1 MGLERVRTLMIP
13 VEDRSHTDC
22 FAVAAQR
29 WRPFPGDATQVQS
42 YRVKALRK
50 CRITD
55 RGLRP
60 KILFVRRNA
69 ATRRWRDEKAVLAHL
84 KTWLEQLARDR
95 SHCKQQSSK
104 AMALRPFVA
113 VLSVYLSHCHP
124 GTWDGKV
131 IMNENG
137 AELPDLSGMWTGE
150 DGDFQLR
157 LFQPPTAPCAAPNSS
172 YARLAAGSEQLL
184 ETCTL
189 TPIYDYDT
197 RHRLNTTIRC
207 HGAEEDTAGYTGSV
221 TNRSHVAWHGKS
233 PWMRQEGTPQNLGH
247 YATSKVKK
255 VHVVFMNHYDVG
267 YTDYINGV
275 RLSAGLCRTAV
286 RNQEGV
292 CLAFLYDA
300 DVRRYMHKYYAS
312 AAATA
317 QKMRASGLGNFTYTT
332 HPWLMQRF
340 LMCPCAA
347 DEGSACLARSLNNS
361 FEAPLSIL
369 EAEEIANFS
378 AAARRGDIAW
388 NAAPFNI
395 QPENMAPELFEASFD
410 LAKRM
415 DQRFG
420 RQATRT
426 MSIRD
431 VIYVTRAV
439 LPHLKNLGITG
450 LTIGSN
456 GADYPPQ
463 VPKLHRWVDELSG
476 TDIVVTYHAYGYGG
490 YGLKD
495 CAEAPNGVAL
505 CTEFRTDN
513 TGPPANGSDVLAV
526 LTNVSKE
533 YPGAHVISS
542 TFDAFFADVQEVREQ
557 LPTVTLE
564 VADTWTYGNPSDPL
578 KMAQYRAIQRDS
590 MLFPMYT
597 VAVDVVL
604 KMKQVRP
611 HEHLKAL
618 GQLTIFD
625 RSKTSEKA
633 AFVSHQWVSQS
644 HPDPDFRQMSVLQD
658 VLRKFLSSSESV
670 PKDQISEMFAAAAK
684 ALPMKEF
691 QTCSLFIWYDYFS
704 VPQKEVHKAYA
715 SDPSAESKQ
724 ANAINSIPAYV
735 ANCHFFLALCPVLD
749 CPREGKVLTAS
760 TWARRGWTRLE
771 RAVRE
776 MSPDHTWVLIQG
788 STKFELAGTV
798 LSFPGGPVGEGDFT
812 LQEDRR
818 RLAPV
823 MQSIIMQRM
832 VHCLRTQDFP
842 GFRRCLNLQH
852 IHFSGFRIDPVG
864 GLLPFSGQDA
874 VSEFLHQN
882 GLSNVNKS
890 DSAGWWPLHYA
901 ALSGNTEVIKGLLQ
915 QRAALNQRTSKDEP
929 TLGIPPWN
937 SALDIAVLHR
947 HPRNHEAISLLIAAR
962 ARLEGGLADPVLPA
976 AVAGNVEAVRLLC
989 DAGGNPLC
997 RDIFGFN
1004 ALDAAATMGSLG
1016 AMQEL
1021 VKRASP
1027 SELQLSAALHVAT
1040 SSRGGS
1046 AELVHT
1052 LLALRADVDY
1062 QFNLQRL
1069 KPLGRM
1075 LYALKALQH
1084 RLGHVTAL
1092 TSSVY
1097 HDPGSTP
1104 LMHAVRTA
1112 QYEAAA
1118 ALIAAGAN
1126 LELRN
1131 CRGFTAADLAKD
1143 ASVPSFLQEGLHGNR
1158 VECQRVCSL
1167 ALEAAETP
1175 IIQESL

>member
-1 MGLERVRTLMIP
+1 
-13 VEDRSHTDC
+13 
-22 FAVAAQR
+22 
-29 WRPFPGDATQVQS
+29 
-42 YRVKALRK
+42 
-50 CRITD
+50 
-55 RGLRP
+55 
-60 KILFVRRNA
+60 
-69 ATRRWRDEKAVLAHL
+69 
-84 KTWLEQLARDR
+84 
-95 SHCKQQSSK
+95 
-104 AMALRPFVA
+104 MALRPFVA

-233 PWMRQEGTPQNLGH
+233 PWMRKEGTPQNLGH

-275 RLSAGLCRTAV
+275 D
-286 RNQEGV
+286 NK
-292 CLAFLYDA
+292 
-300 DVRRYMHKYYAS
+300 YMHKYYAS

-340 LMCPCAA
+340 LTCPCAA

-361 FEAPLSIL
+361 FEAPLSCPT
-369 EAEEIANFS
+369 AEEIANFS

-476 TDIVVTYHAYGYGG
+476 TDIVVAYHAYGYGG

-578 KMAQYRAIQRDS
+578 KMAQYRAIQRAWIRCRARGEPRCATEDPAIQN
-590 MLFPMYT
+590 MTWFL
-597 VAVDVVL
+597 
-604 KMKQVRP
+604 
-611 HEHLKAL
+611 LKAPEHTWGTPGISGWGKGGDYNTSLFRHNLTNETYMRAAASWTEQRIFNELAARALEEGPAVPVPHPLAEEVRNELRAVEDVPTPTVPASMVEVSGSTRLRARSGAQLQLGPDGSIIHLELPCCGIWATSDSPLGAYTYQTFNDTEWKPFTYAYLNDHAMQTGFCKPGSNNFSESRIWRPSLKHLWVSGAASAFDFAVAELRMPRKSSETYGAPHTIFLNISASRDSLDMDLVTVGKLPTMIGESSSVAFRPAPALKSRSGSAWRLQKL
-618 GQLTIFD
+618 GQEIDPEGVQDGGNQYTHGVWGGATVNTAHGRMTLDSWDAINMNPIT
-625 RSKTSEKA
+625 
-633 AFVSHQWVSQS
+633 
-644 HPDPDFRQMSVLQD
+644 PDFPIGNPLPASYHED
-658 VLRKFLSSSESV
+658 
-670 PKDQISEMFAAAAK
+670 AAK
-684 ALPMKEF
+684 A
-691 QTCSLFIWYDYFS
+691 
-704 VPQKEVHKAYA
+704 
-715 SDPSAESKQ
+715 
-724 ANAINSIPAYV
+724 
-735 ANCHFFLALCPVLD
+735 
-749 CPREGKVLTAS
+749 GK
-760 TWARRGWTRLE
+760 G
-771 RAVRE
+771 
-776 MSPDHTWVLIQG
+776 
-788 STKFELAGTV
+788 
-798 LSFPGGPVGEGDFT
+798 LS
-812 LQEDRR
+812 
-818 RLAPV
+818 RLAAGSV
-823 MQSIIMQRM
+823 QGMA
-832 VHCLRTQDFP
+832 V
-842 GFRRCLNLQH
+842 NLH
-852 IHFSGFRIDPVG
+852 NNLWNTNYALYYPFFDPRFCASP
-864 GLLPFSGQDA
+864 LQC
-874 VSEFLHQN
+874 
-882 GLSNVNKS
+882 SNS
-890 DSAGWWPLHYA
+890 
-901 ALSGNTEVIKGLLQ
+901 
-915 QRAALNQRTSKDEP
+915 
-929 TLGIPPWN
+929 
-937 SALDIAVLHR
+937 
-947 HPRNHEAISLLIAAR
+947 
-962 ARLEGGLADPVLPA
+962 
-976 AVAGNVEAVRLLC
+976 
-989 DAGGNPLC
+989 
-997 RDIFGFN
+997 N
-1004 ALDAAATMGSLG
+1004 ALWRFRLNF
-1016 AMQEL
+1016 
-1021 VKRASP
+1021 
-1027 SELQLSAALHVAT
+1027 VADT
-1040 SSRGGS
+1040 IY
-1046 AELVHT
+1046 V
-1052 LLALRADVDY
+1052 
-1062 QFNLQRL
+1062 
-1069 KPLGRM
+1069 
-1075 LYALKALQH
+1075 
-1084 RLGHVTAL
+1084 
-1092 TSSVY
+1092 
-1097 HDPGSTP
+1097 
-1104 LMHAVRTA
+1104 
-1112 QYEAAA
+1112 
-1118 ALIAAGAN
+1118 
-1126 LELRN
+1126 
-1131 CRGFTAADLAKD
+1131 
-1143 ASVPSFLQEGLHGNR
+1143 
-1158 VECQRVCSL
+1158 
-1167 ALEAAETP
+1167 
-1175 IIQESL
+1175 